1 MTFAELLEDKAKN
14 EPLHRRIG
22 LRWLA
27 RRCRRDPDF
36 AACIEEEVA
45 VKLGT
50 HQANIDWSKV
60 DWAKVLEIVLLIL
73 KAFSVV

>member
-1 MTFAELLEDKAKN
+1 MTFAELLEDKAKS
-14 EPLHRRIG
+14 EPLTRRIG

-45 VKLGT
+45 NKLAT
-50 HQANIDWSKV
+50 HESKIDWSKV
-60 DWAKVLEIVLLIL
+60 DWAKVLEIVMLIL
-73 KAFSVV
+73 KAFLVV

>member
-1 MTFAELLEDKAKN
+1 MTFVELLEDKAKS
-14 EPLHRRIG
+14 EPLGRRIG

-45 VKLGT
+45 NKLVM
-50 HQANIDWSKV
+50 HESKIDWSKV
-60 DWAKVLEIVLLIL
+60 DWAKVLEIVMLIL